1 MHTRTHRLLLA
12 ALCLLVTVTGAA
24 AQQTTGTIAGRVLD
38 EQKAAVPGA
47 TVTAKNDNTGFS
59 RSEVSDVEGLY
70 RITGLPVGSYAV
82 SIEMSG
88 FQPQK
93 RTIQV
98 NVSETVTSDFDVRI
112 AQLSENVTVLA
123 ESPLVDTTSSAVGG
137 VVDVRRVEN
146 LPLNGRQFA
155 NLAVTIPGVGLGYH
169 SDPTKSTQFSPQING
184 GNGRNVNYQID
195 GGDNNDDTVGGLLQL
210 FPLEAI
216 QEFNFLTSRYK
227 AEYGRSNGGV
237 MNIVTKSGTND
248 FRGSAFELFRDKSMN
263 AKTETERRSNI
274 AKQDYRR
281 NQFGGSVGG
290 PILRDRAHFFAAV
303 ERTNQD
309 TTQAVTTKTLFPEKD
324 GIYATPYRETLFT
337 GKATANLTPRQYL
350 TVRYGRNDNT
360 QPYGATP
367 LSTPDNWGDSKN
379 RFNSINVNHNL
390 SLSGSTFNEFV
401 FQYADFDNHI
411 SARSN
416 NPYESFPN
424 GVTTGQNVN
433 SPQSTAQKKYQ
444 FHDDFSWHAAGI
456 GGLGH
461 DFKAGVN
468 FINEPRLFITFN
480 TGKGVTQYNHLTDEV
495 NGPISG
501 ITLNDGDSQAN
512 IPVRQY
518 AAYIQDDWR
527 VTDRLTLN
535 LGLRYDLVTGL
546 QLDQSQNPN
555 YVLAQQL
562 GAAGRFANVVGYE
575 NFGKTPKNDT
585 NNWQPRVGGVWDVRG
600 NAKDL
605 VRAGW
610 GIYTDFGYTNSNVLF
625 AAADASGSRFGTV
638 FTANNTSGIR
648 NPDGSFYRVG
658 QPLTNLAS
666 QNEAGGLP
674 LFGQWVDPLLEQPET
689 RQASVGWSHELMP
702 NTVVTADYVHIDGK
716 NLNVRPRLNTQVN
729 GGPRRFA
736 DIAFSP
742 NSGATR
748 AAISRGKSEYDG
760 LILGV
765 RRRLTRGVDFT
776 GSYTLSRGRSTI
788 GTAGDE
794 LDTRYIVDSSNPFD
808 DPRMLG
814 PNRRTDARHRVT
826 ASATMQLPMG
836 FRVAPI
842 FIFRSALPVYV
853 GEGVDLNRDGEL
865 NDLPERAVAFDGFD
879 SNGVAKFKDIGA
891 CSTIVCGRG
900 APFSQMNLRVSRTFR
915 LAGRTSIEAIGEIFN
930 LFNAINP
937 ANIERVISNV
947 TQTVRLVGGAPNPN
961 FMQPSRF
968 AGDFQQPEQRVGQI
982 GIRFTLYFYPRGF
995 APRTPRHAPSLA
1007 ASVLSEGLL

>member
-1 MHTRTHRLLLA
+1 MQTRTFRLLFA
-12 ALCLLVTVTGAA
+12 ALCLLVTGTLAV

-47 TVTAKNDNTGFS
+47 TVTAKNESTGFT
-59 RSEVSDVEGLY
+59 RSEISDAEGVY
-70 RITGLPVGSYAV
+70 RITGLPVGSYAL
-82 SIEMSG
+82 SIEISG

-93 RTIQV
+93 RTVQV
-98 NVSETVTSDFDVRI
+98 NVSETVTSDFDVRV
-112 AQLSENVTVLA
+112 AQLSETVTVTA
-123 ESPLVDTTSSAVGG
+123 ETALVDTTSSAVGG

-248 FRGSAFELFRDKSMN
+248 YRGSAFELFRDKSMN
-263 AKTETERRSNI
+263 AQTETERRGGI

-281 NQFGGSVGG
+281 NQFGGSIGG
-290 PILRDRAHFFAAV
+290 PLVKDRAHFFAAV

-309 TTQAVTTKTLFPEKD
+309 TTQAVTTKNLFPSQD
-324 GIYATPYRETLFT
+324 GVYPTPYRETLFT

-350 TVRYGRNDNT
+350 TVRYGRNNNS

-367 LSTPDNWGDSKN
+367 LSTPDNWGDSTN
-379 RFNSINVNHNL
+379 RFNSVNVNHNL
-390 SLSGSTFNEFV
+390 SLSGSKLNEFV

-416 NPYESFPN
+416 NAYESFPN

-433 SPQSTAQKKYQ
+433 TPQSTAQKKYQ
-444 FHDDFSWHAAGI
+444 FRDDFSSHMAGM

-461 DFKAGVN
+461 DFKVGVN

-480 TGKGVTQYNHLTDEV
+480 TGKGVTQYNHLTDDV

-501 ITLNDGDSQAN
+501 ITLNDGDSHAN
-512 IPVRQY
+512 IPVKQY
-518 AAYIQDDWR
+518 ATYLQDDWR
-527 VTDRLTLN
+527 VSDRLTLN
-535 LGLRYDLVTGL
+535 LGVRYDLVKGL
-546 QLDQSQNPN
+546 QFDQSQNPN

-575 NFGKTPKNDT
+575 NFGKTPKDDT
-585 NNWQPRVGGVWDVRG
+585 NNVQPRLGAVWDVRG
-600 NAKDL
+600 DAKDII
-605 VRAGW
+605 RAGW
-610 GIYTDFGYTNSNVLF
+610 GIYTDFGYTNSNALF

-638 FTANNTSGIR
+638 FSANNTSGIR
-648 NPDGSFYRVG
+648 NPDGSFYQAG
-658 QPLTNLAS
+658 QPLSNLAS

-689 RQASVGWSHELMP
+689 RQTSLGWSHELLR
-702 NTVVTADYVHIDGK
+702 NTVVSADYVHIDGR
-716 NLNVRPRLNTQVN
+716 NLNVRPRLNTQVD

-742 NSGATR
+742 NSSATR
-748 AAISRGKSEYDG
+748 AAISRGKSRYDG

-765 RRRLTRGVDFT
+765 RRRLSRGIDFT
-776 GSYTLSRGRSTI
+776 GSYTLSKGVSTI

-794 LDTRYIVDSSNPFD
+794 LDTRYVLDSANPFD

-826 ASATMQLPMG
+826 ASATLQLPMG

-842 FIFRSALPVYV
+842 FIYRSALPVYL

-879 SNGVAKFKDIGA
+879 GTVAKFKDIGA
-891 CSTIVCGRG
+891 CSTINCGRG
-900 APFSQMNLRVSRTFR
+900 AAFSQVNLRVSRTFR
-915 LAGRTSIEAIGEIFN
+915 LMGSTNVEAIGEIFN

-937 ANIERVISNV
+937 ANFERVISNV
-947 TQTVRLVGGAPNPN
+947 TQTVRLVGGASNVN
-961 FMQPSRF
+961 YMQPSRF

-982 GIRFTLYFYPRGF
+982 GFRFTF
-995 APRTPRHAPSLA
+995 
-1007 ASVLSEGLL
+1007 

>member
-1 MHTRTHRLLLA
+1 MTES
-12 ALCLLVTVTGAA
+12 VTVRGEAA
-24 AQQTTGTIAGRVLD
+24 
-38 EQKAAVPGA
+38 
-47 TVTAKNDNTGFS
+47 
-59 RSEVSDVEGLY
+59 
-70 RITGLPVGSYAV
+70 
-82 SIEMSG
+82 
-88 FQPQK
+88 
-93 RTIQV
+93 
-98 NVSETVTSDFDVRI
+98 
-112 AQLSENVTVLA
+112 
-123 ESPLVDTTSSAVGG
+123 LVDTTSSAVGG

-155 NLAVTIPGVGLGYH
+155 NLAVTIPGVGLGFH

-248 FRGSAFELFRDKSMN
+248 YRGSFFELFRDKSMN
-263 AKTETERRSNI
+263 AQTETEKRGGI
-274 AKQDYRR
+274 DKQDYRR

-290 PILRDRAHFFAAV
+290 PLVKDRAHFFAAV

-309 TTQAVTTKTLFPEKD
+309 TTQAVTTRNLFPAQD
-324 GIYATPYRETLFT
+324 GVYATPYRETLFT

-350 TVRYGRNDNT
+350 TVRYGRNNNS

-367 LSTPDNWGDSKN
+367 LSTPDNWGDSTN
-379 RFNSINVNHNL
+379 RFNSVNLNHNL
-390 SLSGSTFNEFV
+390 SLSGSKFNELV

-416 NPYESFPN
+416 NAFESFPN

-433 SPQSTAQKKYQ
+433 TPQSTAQKKYQ
-444 FHDDFSWHAAGI
+444 FRDDFSWHMAGM

-461 DFKAGVN
+461 DFKAGAN

-480 TGKGVTQYNHLTDEV
+480 TGKGVVQYNHLTDDV

-501 ITLNDGDSQAN
+501 ITLNDGDSHAN
-512 IPVRQY
+512 IPIKQY
-518 AAYIQDDWR
+518 AAYFQDDWR
-527 VTDRLTLN
+527 VSDRLTLN
-535 LGLRYDLVTGL
+535 LGVRYDLVKGL
-546 QLDQSQNPN
+546 QFDQSQNPN
-555 YVLAQQL
+555 YLLAQQL
-562 GAAGRFANVVGYE
+562 GAAGRFANVIGYE
-575 NFGKTPKNDT
+575 NFGKTPKDDT
-585 NNWQPRVGGVWDVRG
+585 NNVQPRLGAVWDVRG
-600 NAKDL
+600 DAKDL

-610 GIYTDFGYTNSNVLF
+610 GIYTDFGYTNSNALF

-689 RQASVGWSHELMP
+689 RQASLGWSHELTG
-702 NTVVTADYVHIDGK
+702 NTVVTADYVHIDGR

-729 GGPRRFA
+729 GAARRFA

-742 NSGATR
+742 NSSATR
-748 AAISRGKSEYDG
+748 AAISRGKSTYDG
-760 LILGV
+760 LILGM
-765 RRRLTRGVDFT
+765 RRRLSHGIDFT
-776 GSYTLSRGRSTI
+776 GSYTLSKGVSTI

-794 LDTRYIVDSSNPFD
+794 LDTRYILDATNPFD

-826 ASATMQLPMG
+826 VSATLQLPLG

-842 FIFRSALPVYV
+842 FIYRSALPVYL
-853 GEGVDLNRDGEL
+853 GEGIDLNRDGEL

-879 SNGVAKFKDIGA
+879 GSVAKFKDIGA
-891 CSTIVCGRG
+891 CSTINCGRG
-900 APFSQMNLRVSRTFR
+900 AAFSQLNLRVSRTFR
-915 LAGRTSIEAIGEIFN
+915 LTGRTNIEAIGEIFN
-930 LFNAINP
+930 VFNAINP
-937 ANIERVISNV
+937 ANFERVISNV
-947 TQTVRLVGGAPNPN
+947 TQTVRLVGGVANAN

-982 GIRFTLYFYPRGF
+982 GFRFTF
-995 APRTPRHAPSLA
+995 
-1007 ASVLSEGLL
+1007 

>member
-1 MHTRTHRLLLA
+1 MHTRTDRLLLA
-12 ALCLLVTVTGAA
+12 ALCLLVTVTTAA

-47 TVTAKNDNTGFS
+47 TVTAKNDGTGFT
-59 RSEVSDVEGLY
+59 RSEVSDAEGLY
-70 RITGLPVGSYAV
+70 RITGLPVGSYAL

-112 AQLSENVTVLA
+112 AQMSESVTVTA

-237 MNIVTKSGTND
+237 MNIVTKSGTNEY
-248 FRGSAFELFRDKSMN
+248 RGSAFELFRDKSMN
-263 AKTETERRSNI
+263 AKTETERRSSI

-281 NQFGGSVGG
+281 HQFGGSAGG
-290 PILRDRAHFFAAV
+290 PIMKDRVHFFAAV

-309 TTQAVTTKTLFPEKD
+309 TTQAVTTKGLFPAKD

-337 GKATANLTPRQYL
+337 GKATANLSPRQYL
-350 TVRYGRNDNT
+350 TVRYGRNNNT

-367 LSTPDNWGDSKN
+367 LATPDNWGDSKN
-379 RFNSINVNHNL
+379 KFNSINVNHNL
-390 SLSGSTFNEFV
+390 SLSGSKFNELV

-411 SARSN
+411 SARSD

-444 FHDDFSWHAAGI
+444 FRDDFSWHAAGM

-480 TGKGVTQYNHLTDEV
+480 TGKGVIQYNHLTDDV
-495 NGPISG
+495 NGAISG
-501 ITLNDGDSQAN
+501 ITLNDGDSHAN

-518 AAYIQDDWR
+518 ATYIQDDWR
-527 VTDRLTLN
+527 VTDRLTVN

-546 QLDQSQNPN
+546 QFDQSKNPN

-575 NFGKTPKNDT
+575 NFGKAPKDDT

-605 VRAGW
+605 IRAGW
-610 GIYTDFGYTNSNVLF
+610 GVYTDFGYTNSNVLF
-625 AAADASGSRFGTV
+625 PAADASGSRFGTV

-689 RQASVGWSHELMP
+689 RQTSVGWSHELMA
-702 NTVVTADYVHIDGK
+702 NTVVTADYVHIEGK
-716 NLNVRPRLNTQVN
+716 NLNIRPRLNTQVD
-729 GGPRRFA
+729 GGARRFA

-748 AAISRGKSEYDG
+748 AAISRGKSEFDG
-760 LILGV
+760 LILGL

-794 LDTRYIVDSSNPFD
+794 LDTRYILDSTNPFD

-842 FIFRSALPVYV
+842 FIFRSALPVYL

-879 SNGVAKFKDIGA
+879 SAGVAKFKDIGA
-891 CSTIVCGRG
+891 CETIVCGRG
-900 APFSQMNLRVSRTFR
+900 APFSQMNVRVSRTFR
-915 LAGRTSIEAIGEIFN
+915 LAGHTSIEAIGEVFN

-947 TQTVRLVGGAPNPN
+947 TQTVRLVGGAANSN

-982 GIRFTLYFYPRGF
+982 GIRFTF
-995 APRTPRHAPSLA
+995 
-1007 ASVLSEGLL
+1007 

>member
-1 MHTRTHRLLLA
+1 MRTRRLLLA
-12 ALCLLVTVTGAA
+12 AFSLLVTVTAAA

-59 RSEVSDVEGLY
+59 RSEVSDAEGLY

-93 RTIQV
+93 RDVPV
-98 NVSETVTSDFDVRI
+98 NVSETVTTDFAVRI
-112 AQLSENVTVLA
+112 AQLSESVTVKA
-123 ESPLVDTTSSAVGG
+123 ETPLVDTTSSAVGG

-237 MNIVTKSGTND
+237 MNIVTKSGTNE
-248 FRGSAFELFRDKSMN
+248 FRGSAFELLRDKSMN
-263 AKTETERRSNI
+263 ARTETERRSAI

-290 PILRDRAHFFAAV
+290 PILQNRAHFFAAV

-309 TTQAVTTKTLFPEKD
+309 TTQAVTTRNLFPAKD
-324 GIYATPYRETLFT
+324 GVYPTPYRETLFT
-337 GKATANLTPRQYL
+337 GKATANLSPRQYL
-350 TVRYGRNDNT
+350 TVRYGRNNNT

-379 RFNSINVNHNL
+379 KFNSINANHNL
-390 SLSGSTFNEFV
+390 SLAGSKFNEFV

-416 NPYESFPN
+416 SPYESFPN

-444 FHDDFSWHAAGI
+444 FRDDFSWHAAGM

-461 DFKAGVN
+461 DFKAGAN

-480 TGKGVTQYNHLTDEV
+480 TGKGVVQSNHLTDDV

-512 IPVRQY
+512 IPIKQY
-518 AAYIQDDWR
+518 AAYVQDDWR

-546 QLDQSQNPN
+546 QFDQSNNPN

-575 NFGKTPKNDT
+575 NFGKEPKTDT
-585 NNWQPRVGGVWDVRG
+585 NNWQPRIGGVWDVRG
-600 NAKDL
+600 DATNL
-605 VRAGW
+605 IRAGW
-610 GIYTDFGYTNSNVLF
+610 GVYTDFGYTNSNALF

-638 FTANNTSGIR
+638 FTANNTSGLR
-648 NPDGSFYRVG
+648 NPDGSLYRVG

-689 RQASVGWSHELMP
+689 RQASVGWSHVLTST
-702 NTVVTADYVHIDGK
+702 TVLTADYVHIDGK
-716 NLNVRPRLNTQVN
+716 NLNVRPRLNTRID
-729 GGPRRFA
+729 GGARRFA

-742 NSGATR
+742 NSASTR

-765 RRRLTRGVDFT
+765 RRRLSQGVDFT
-776 GSYTLSRGRSTI
+776 GSYTLSGGRSTI

-794 LDTRYIVDSSNPFD
+794 LDTRYILDATNPFD

-842 FIFRSALPVYV
+842 FIFRSALPVYL

-865 NDLPERAVAFDGFD
+865 NDLPAQAVAFDGFD

-891 CSTIVCGRG
+891 CSTINCGRG

-982 GIRFTLYFYPRGF
+982 GLRFTF
-995 APRTPRHAPSLA
+995 
-1007 ASVLSEGLL
+1007 

>member
-1 MHTRTHRLLLA
+1 MHTKTFRLLLIV
-12 ALCLLVTVTGAA
+12 LVVSGLAGTTF
-24 AQQTTGTIAGRVLD
+24 AQQTTGTVTGRVLD

-47 TVTAKNDNTGFS
+47 TVTAKNQSTGFS
-59 RSEVSDVEGLY
+59 RSEVSDSEGVY
-70 RITGLPVGSYAV
+70 RITGLPVGSYAL
-82 SIEMSG
+82 SIDLSG
-88 FQPQK
+88 FQAQT

-98 NVSETVTSDFDVRI
+98 SVSETITADFDMRV
-112 AQLSENVTVLA
+112 ASVSENVTVTA
-123 ESPLVDTTSSAVGG
+123 ETPLVDTTSSAVGG
-137 VVDVRRVEN
+137 LVDTKRVES

-155 NLAVTIPGVGLGYH
+155 NLAVTIPGVGLGFH
-169 SDPTKSTQFSPQING
+169 ADPTKSTQYSPQING
-184 GNGRNVNYQID
+184 GNGRNINYQID

-248 FRGSAFELFRDKSMN
+248 WRGSFFELFRDKSMN
-263 AKTETERRSNI
+263 AKTETENRGNL
-274 AKQDYRR
+274 AKGDYRR
-281 NQFGGSVGG
+281 NQFGGSFGG
-290 PILRDRAHFFAAV
+290 PIVPDRAHFFAAI

-309 TTQAVTTKTLFPEKD
+309 TTQSVTTKGLYPSED
-324 GIYATPYRETLFT
+324 GVYSTPYRETLFT
-337 GKATANLTPRQYL
+337 GKATSNLTPNQYL
-350 TVRYGRNDNT
+350 TVRYGRNENS

-367 LSTPDNWGDSKN
+367 LATPANWGDSAN
-379 RFNSINVNHNL
+379 QFNSINLNHNF
-390 SLSGSTFNEFV
+390 SLGNGKLNEFV

-411 SARSN
+411 TARSN
-416 NPYESFPN
+416 NAFESYPN
-424 GVTTGQNVN
+424 GVTVGQNTN
-433 SPQSTAQKKYQ
+433 TPQSTAQKKYQ
-444 FHDDFSWHAAGI
+444 FRDDFSWHMAGM

-480 TGKGVTQYNHLTDEV
+480 TGKGVIQYTHLTDDV

-501 ITLNDGDSQAN
+501 AALNDGDSAAN
-512 IPVRQY
+512 IPLKQY
-518 AAYIQDDWR
+518 GTYIQDDWR
-527 VTDRLTLN
+527 VSDRLTVN
-535 LGLRYDLVTGL
+535 LGLRYDLVKGL
-546 QLDQSQNPN
+546 QFDQSKNPN
-555 YVLAQQL
+555 YVLAQEL

-575 NFGKTPKNDT
+575 NFGKRPKDDT
-585 NNWQPRVGGVWDVRG
+585 NNIQPRLGMVWDVRG
-600 NAKDL
+600 TAKDV

-625 AAADASGSRFGTV
+625 PAADASGSRFGTV
-638 FTANNTSGIR
+638 FTATNTSGLR

-658 QPLTNLAS
+658 QPLSNLAS
-666 QNEAGGLP
+666 QNEAGALP
-674 LFGQWVDPLLEQPET
+674 LFGQWVDPRLEQPET
-689 RQASVGWSHELMP
+689 KQTSLGWSHELTTS
-702 NTVVTADYVHIDGK
+702 TVLTADYVHIRAS
-716 NLNVRPRLNTQVN
+716 NLNIRPRLNTRVD
-729 GGPRRFA
+729 GGARRFA

-742 NSGATR
+742 NSSATR

-794 LDTRYIVDSSNPFD
+794 LDTRYVLDATNPFD

-826 ASATMQLPMG
+826 ASATLQLPAG
-836 FRVAPI
+836 VRVAPI
-842 FIFRSALPVYV
+842 FIYRSALPVYL
-853 GEGVDLNRDGEL
+853 GEGVDLNADGEI

-879 SNGVAKFKDIGA
+879 SNDVAKFKDIGA
-891 CSTIVCGRG
+891 CTTINCGRG
-900 APFSQMNLRVSRTFR
+900 AAFSQVNLRVSKSFH
-915 LAGRTSIEAIGEIFN
+915 LFGRSNVEAIGEIFN

-937 ANIERVISNV
+937 NNFERTVSNV
-947 TQTVRLVGGAPNPN
+947 VQTVRLVGGAPNPN
-961 FMQPSRF
+961 YMQPSRF

-982 GIRFTLYFYPRGF
+982 GFRFTF
-995 APRTPRHAPSLA
+995 
-1007 ASVLSEGLL
+1007 